1 MICTICKIY
10 FKLNLGWETKH
21 NNLSQKQL
29 SHQDTPVGIQCSYL
43 KSVQTPQPTCR
54 MALAAGWEPAV
65 ARILFNRTG
74 NGCFPNQSFG
84 SRETP
89 ILWTGFMV
97 SFVWEEIKV
106 NGQNLILYLKI
117 MAQEPIF
124 QLELRVFVKQ
134 VGLRG
139 NLLETW
145 GFSWACKNILISVDL
160 WDFRY
165 KIQWKDCS

>member
-1 MICTICKIY
+1 MY
-10 FKLNLGWETKH
+10 FKLNPGWEAEH

-29 SHQDTPVGIQCSYL
+29 SHQDTPVGIQRSYL

-54 MALAAGWEPAV
+54 MALAAGWEPAS
-65 ARILFNRTG
+65 ARTLFNRTG

-89 ILWTGFMV
+89 LLWTGFMFHLYENK
-97 SFVWEEIKV
+97 SKWTKF
-106 NGQNLILYLKI
+106 NFILKNHSSE
-117 MAQEPIF
+117 A

-139 NLLETW
+139 NLLGTW
-145 GFSWACKNILISVDL
+145 GFSWACKNMLISVDL
-160 WDFRY
+160 WDFKY
-165 KIQWKDCS
+165 KIPWKDCS